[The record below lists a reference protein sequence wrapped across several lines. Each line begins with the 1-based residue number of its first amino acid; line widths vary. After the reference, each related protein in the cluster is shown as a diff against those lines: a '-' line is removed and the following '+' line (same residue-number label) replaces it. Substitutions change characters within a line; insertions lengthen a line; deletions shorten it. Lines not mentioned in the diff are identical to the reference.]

1 MVALKVDELPS
12 YTYQDYKWWGGDW
25 ELIDGIP
32 YAMAPASVKKHQ
44 KLMIAISSHFFEKLK
59 ECKNCEILI
68 EEDWKIDEK
77 NVVRPDVSIVCN
89 DSNPNFIAKTPK
101 IIFEIV
107 SPSTALKDENIKF
120 RIYEQEGVK
129 YYILVYPDTL
139 IAKVYKNEN
148 FQYKKVGEFDMET
161 YEFDIDECKVD
172 ISFDDVFKP
181 FR

>member
-1 MVALKVDELPS
+1 MTALKMDELPS
-12 YTYQDYKWWGGDW
+12 YTYQDYKWWEGDW

-32 YAMAPASVKKHQ
+32 YAMAPSPIKKHQ
-44 KLMIAISSHFFEKLK
+44 KLMGVIFTQFFEKLR
-59 ECKNCEILI
+59 NCETCEVLI

-101 IIFEIV
+101 IVFEIV

-120 RIYEQEGVK
+120 RIYEKEGVK

-148 FQYKKVGEFDMET
+148 FLYKKVGEFDVEEFT
-161 YEFDIDECKVD
+161 FDIDECKVD
-172 ISFDDVFKP
+172 ISFDDIFKS